1 MLQEWYCPKCTE
13 AARTVDDAIPV
24 HKCAYGNGLISPL
37 VRSGTKAK
45 IIVVEREDYVGRE
58 RVQTDMNGR
67 PVMNVTTVRDEGTDT
82 IVFPATAT
90 AAMTAH
96 QE

>member
-37 VRSGTKAK
+37 VRSGTKAN

-58 RVQTDMNGR
+58 RVQTDVNGR
-67 PVMNVTTVRDEGTDT
+67 PVMAVSTTRDEGEDR
-82 IVFPATAT
+82 IVFPPSAGAVTK
-90 AAMTAH
+90 
-96 QE
+96 E

>member
-37 VRSGTKAK
+37 VRTGTRAK
-45 IIVVEREDYVGRE
+45 IIVVEREDYVGQE
-58 RVQTDMNGR
+58 RVQTDVNGR
-67 PVMNVTTVRDEGTDT
+67 PVMAVSTVRDSGEDR
-82 IVFPATAT
+82 IVFSPSAGVATK
-90 AAMTAH
+90 
-96 QE
+96 E

>member
-24 HKCAYGNGLISPL
+24 HKCQYGNGLISPL

-58 RVQTDMNGR
+58 RVQADANGR
-67 PVMNVTTVRDEGTDT
+67 PVMAVSTVRDEGEDR

-90 AAMTAH
+90 VVT
-96 QE
+96 EE